1 MRTRGIKFW
10 RGRIIADFE
19 KPEEKRFPTKSSMPR
34 NQTEADYFEIAL
46 YMIEKGVGEQ
56 KLVA

>member
-10 RGRIIADFE
+10 RGRIETELE
-19 KPEEKRFPTKSSMPR
+19 KSEEKRFSTQSSIPR

-46 YMIEKGVGEQ
+46 YMIEKGDQ